1 MLTELTT
8 RIELPRQLADGLI
21 LRRCCPAD
29 TEQLVEFN
37 SRIHGEDGPD
47 PAIGAWIRDLCA
59 GRHPTFNLD
68 DFLIVEDTSDGKIV
82 SSSNLISQTWSYGG
96 IPFGVGR
103 PESIGTEPAFRR
115 RGLVR
120 AQMDVLHAWSRQRG
134 ELVQAITGIPYY
146 YRQFGYEMTVA
157 QDGGRSVEFRQNK
170 PLADHQTEPYLV
182 RPASVSDIPMIMESY
197 ETSEMRADLTCV
209 RSAADWHYELTG
221 KDPLNVDRVDV
232 FVIESADGRPVGA
245 VGAKSVA
252 DGQSL
257 IVQFYGL
264 LPGTSYLMVTPS
276 VLRFLWKQGQAK
288 MTAGKT
294 CTRLELL
301 FGEQHPAYAV
311 LDSNVTSPFNAY
323 SFFMRVPDLPGFLR
337 LITPVL
343 EKRLAASACC
353 SHSGDLRI
361 SFYTSGIR
369 IKFEHGKLVEIEE
382 YQPSDWRDA
391 DARFP
396 DLTFLQLLFQ
406 ARSLDE
412 LRYAFTDIIIKTE
425 ARALLNALFPRSPS
439 AVWVIS

>member
-1 MLTELTT
+1 MLTEQTSP
-8 RIELPRQLADGLI
+8 IHLPRQLANGLI
-21 LRRCCPAD
+21 LRRSGPAD
-29 TEQLVEFN
+29 ADQLAEFN

-47 PAIGAWIRDLCA
+47 PAIEAWIRDLCA
-59 GRHPTFNLD
+59 GGHPTFKPD
-68 DFLIVEDTSDGKIV
+68 DFLIVENSRDGKIV

-103 PESIGTEPAFRR
+103 PEAIGTEPAFRR
-115 RGLVR
+115 QGLVR
-120 AQMDVLHAWSRQRG
+120 EQMDVLHAWSSQRG

-146 YRQFGYEMTVA
+146 YRQFGYEMTIA

-170 PLADHQTEPYLV
+170 PLADSQTEAYIV
-182 RPASVSDIPMIMESY
+182 RPATVPDIALIMESY
-197 ETSEMRADLTCV
+197 ETSEKRADLTCV

-221 KDPLNVDRVDV
+221 KDPQNVDRVDL
-232 FVIESADGRPVGA
+232 FVIESADGQPAGA
-245 VGAKSVA
+245 VGVKSVA

-276 VLRFLWKQGQAK
+276 VLRFLWKHGQAK
-288 MTAGKT
+288 MEAGKT
-294 CTRLELL
+294 LTRLELL
-301 FGEQHPAYAV
+301 FGEQHPAYSA
-311 LDSNVTSPFNAY
+311 LDPGVTTPFNAY
-323 SFFMRVPDLPGFLR
+323 SFFIRVADLPGFLR

-343 EKRLAASACC
+343 EKRLAASAC
-353 SHSGDLRI
+353 SGHSGDLRI

-369 IKFEHGKLVEIEE
+369 VRFEHGKLVEIEE

-412 LRYAFTDIIIKTE
+412 LRYAFTDIITKIE

-439 AVWVIS
+439 SVWVIS

>member
-1 MLTELTT
+1 LRRSNLADAE
-8 RIELPRQLADGLI
+8 QLAK
-21 LRRCCPAD
+21 
-29 TEQLVEFN
+29 FN

-47 PAIGAWIRDLCA
+47 PAIEAWIRDLCS
-59 GRHPTFNLD
+59 GGHPTFNPD
-68 DFLIVEDTSDGKIV
+68 DFLIVENTGDGKIV
-82 SSSNLISQTWSYGG
+82 SSSNLISQIWSYGG
-96 IPFGVGR
+96 IAFGVGR
-103 PESIGTEPAFRR
+103 PEAIGTEPAFRR

-120 AQMDVLHAWSRQRG
+120 AQMDVLHAWSSQRG

-157 QDGGRSVEFRQNK
+157 QDGGRSVEYRQNK
-170 PLADHQTEPYLV
+170 PLAGNQTEPYIV
-182 RPASVSDIPMIMESY
+182 RPAAVSDIPLVMESY
-197 ETSEMRADLTCV
+197 VTSEKRADLTCV
-209 RSAADWHYELTG
+209 RSEDDWHYELTG
-221 KDPLNVDRVDV
+221 KDPQNVDRVDL
-232 FVIESADGRPVGA
+232 FVIESADGRPAGA
-245 VGAKSVA
+245 VGVKSVA

-264 LPGTSYLMVTPS
+264 LPGNSYLMVTPS
-276 VLRFLWKQGQAK
+276 VLRFLWRQGQAK
-288 MTAGKT
+288 MEAGKT

-301 FGEQHPAYAV
+301 FGEQHPAYAA
-311 LDSNVTSPFNAY
+311 LDPNITSPFNAY
-323 SFFMRVPDLPGFLR
+323 SFFMRVANLPGFLR

-343 EKRLAASACC
+343 EKRLAESPC
-353 SHSGDLRI
+353 SGHSGDLRI
-361 SFYTSGIR
+361 SFYKNSGIR

-412 LRYAFTDIIIKTE
+412 LRYAFTDVIIKIE
-425 ARALLNALFPRSPS
+425 ARALLNAMFPRSPS